1 MLSFIIRRV
10 VSGVVLVAVISAVAF
25 LLLYAG
31 GGDIAR
37 RILGENA
44 TAETVAK
51 KTEELGL
58 NRPLLTQY
66 TDWLMSA
73 VSGNLGRSWFTGELV
88 SVSVANR
95 LAVTLSLVIGAT
107 LISAVIAI
115 VIGVLAARRG
125 GAIDG
130 TVQFLSLVGFAVPGF
145 LIALILVS
153 IFAVNLH
160 WFKATGYVPI
170 ATSFSGW
177 IASVTLPIIALS
189 IGAIASVAVQVR
201 GSVID
206 ATSRDYV
213 RTLRARGLSERSVI
227 YKHVLRNA
235 GGPALAVL
243 ALQFVGLLGGAV
255 VVEQIFAIPG
265 MGQLFVTSIQ
275 RVDVNPVMG
284 YFIVIAI
291 TAILFNFLA
300 DLAYAALDPRVRV
313 VA

>member
-51 KTEELGL
+51 KTEDLGL

-107 LISAVIAI
+107 LISAIIAI
-115 VIGVLAARRG
+115 VLGVLAARRG

-265 MGQLFVTSIQ
+265 MGQLSVRSTSLGDIP
-275 RVDVNPVMG
+275 VVMG
-284 YFIVIAI
+284 LVI
-291 TAILFNFLA
+291 TFAILVVVVNLLI
-300 DLAYAALDPRVRV
+300 DLAQAALNPKVRLS
-313 VA
+313 

>member
-255 VVEQIFAIPG
+255 VVEQIFSIPG
-265 MGQLFVTSIQ
+265 MGQLSVRSTSLGDIP
-275 RVDVNPVMG
+275 VVMG
-284 YFIVIAI
+284 LVI
-291 TAILFNFLA
+291 TFAILVVVVNLLI
-300 DLAYAALDPRVRV
+300 DLAQAALNPKVRLS
-313 VA
+313 